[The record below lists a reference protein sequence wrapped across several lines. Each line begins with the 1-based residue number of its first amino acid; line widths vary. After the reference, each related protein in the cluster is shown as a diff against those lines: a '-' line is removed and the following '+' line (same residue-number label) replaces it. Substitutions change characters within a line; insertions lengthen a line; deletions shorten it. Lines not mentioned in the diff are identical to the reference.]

1 MHFFIKQSI
10 IWKSQICQCLLHIL
24 IFNLDQGNYL
34 PSKLKVTT
42 AKHSIK
48 TISIWQLLACVP
60 FVTLGILIHKSSAIV
75 ISMYTCSIAAHCLI
89 SPIYLSLSYLCFHAR
104 VLIIIIA
111 LGFCL
116 FFFMKKWTAK
126 IIEHCAGAKG
136 VFKRRRCLIFG
147 PKMHLYMRQAC
158 LTFAFMDFP

>member
-60 FVTLGILIHKSSAIV
+60 FVTLGILIQERCYCDFHVYLLVPLLHTVWFRPFISHYHTYVFMLEFWSS
-75 ISMYTCSIAAHCLI
+75 S
-89 SPIYLSLSYLCFHAR
+89 SPLAF
-104 VLIIIIA
+104 V
-111 LGFCL
+111 
-116 FFFMKKWTAK
+116 FFMKKWTAK

>member
-1 MHFFIKQSI
+1 MHFFIKPSI

-75 ISMYTCSIAAHCLI
+75 IFMYTCSIAAHCLL
-89 SPIYLSLSYLCFHAR
+89 SSIYLSFNHTYVFMLEFWSSSSPLAFVFFYEKMDCQNNWTLCR
-104 VLIIIIA
+104 S
-111 LGFCL
+111 
-116 FFFMKKWTAK
+116 
-126 IIEHCAGAKG
+126 
-136 VFKRRRCLIFG
+136 
-147 PKMHLYMRQAC
+147 
-158 LTFAFMDFP
+158 